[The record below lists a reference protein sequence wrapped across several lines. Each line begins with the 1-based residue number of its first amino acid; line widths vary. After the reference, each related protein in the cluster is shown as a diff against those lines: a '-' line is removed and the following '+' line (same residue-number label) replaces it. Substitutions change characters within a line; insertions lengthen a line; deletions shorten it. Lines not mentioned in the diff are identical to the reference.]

1 MRTRLKWLFF
11 KATLYSLWIEG
22 FVIFNSSYLLRKA
35 INNKE
40 ETILQSPQQKSIVR
54 DVSHVMRV
62 IGRRAPW
69 DPMCLNLS
77 YVAKNILRAYQIEST
92 FRLGYL
98 NGRPKDKMEGHAWIT
113 INGILVTGWL
123 PNLKDYVEMT
133 YPKQKDLTDL
143 KFDVTPNMN
152 K

>member
-1 MRTRLKWLFF
+1 V
-11 KATLYSLWIEG
+11 EG

-35 INNKE
+35 IKNKK

-54 DVSHVMRV
+54 DVSLVMRV

-77 YVAKNILRAYQIEST
+77 YVAKNILRSYQIEST

-98 NGRPKDKMEGHAWIT
+98 PREPETKLEGHAWIT
-113 INGILVTGWL
+113 IDGKLVTGRL
-123 PNLKDYVEMT
+123 PNLKEYVEMT
-133 YPKQKDLTDL
+133 YPKQKDLSDL
-143 KFDVTPNMN
+143 QFDVTPNKN
-152 K
+152 P